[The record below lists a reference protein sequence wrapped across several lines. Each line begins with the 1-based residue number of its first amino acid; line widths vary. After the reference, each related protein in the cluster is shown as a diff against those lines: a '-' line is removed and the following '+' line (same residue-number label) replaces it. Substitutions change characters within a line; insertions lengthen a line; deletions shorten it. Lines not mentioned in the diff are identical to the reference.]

1 MEYSFMIY
9 IDLNIKSIQILGFP
23 FLKDDPKFVCITIIC
38 FENLIK
44 MHETKLSLICWNKK
58 LLDVS

>member
-1 MEYSFMIY
+1 MIY

-44 MHETKLSLICWNKK
+44 MHETKTFVN
-58 LLDVS
+58 LLKQEIVRCVLNG